1 MKLFKVK
8 DTRHLH
14 GGIKTL
20 LIKAETA
27 ADAIKMAI
35 KKIAD
40 WDNMEILY
48 ELEPEY
54 SMKVKSLQ
62 VEEITLDGKAEILLV
77 DC

>member
-1 MKLFKVK
+1 
-8 DTRHLH
+8 
-14 GGIKTL
+14 
-20 LIKAETA
+20 
-27 ADAIKMAI
+27 MAI

>member
-1 MKLFKVK
+1 M
-8 DTRHLH
+8 

-27 ADAIKMAI
+27 EDAIKMAI

-54 SMKVKSLQ
+54 SMKVKSLK
-62 VEEITLDGKAEILLV
+62 VEEIKLDGKAEILLV